1 MHVTQATKGYG
12 YYVSMPASVVVGYT
26 CAQIRW
32 VKGLLG
38 HPFAMGVSA
47 LSFLWGSVRLVRGG
61 DFMQNAK
68 ILSVASF
75 ILGVN
80 VAKIL
85 AEGRGFSGR
94 RERVNAKE
102 DGGVFIQ
109 GHNRAIKTRRSYE
122 RNSLHE
128 DLIERKFLFALKTRR
143 VKLNSLQYYQ
153 KVTELPKGKKRVTC
167 ACFEDGIYSLIERG
181 GKKAQFDDDC
191 TNFLRKKGFSQVSF
205 GGF

>member
-1 MHVTQATKGYG
+1 MHITQDPKGYD
-12 YYVSMPASVVVGYT
+12 YCFSMSFSVVAGYT
-26 CAQIRW
+26 CAQIKW

-47 LSFLWGSVRLVRGG
+47 LCFLWGSVRLVRGG
-61 DFMQNAK
+61 DLMQNAK
-68 ILSVASF
+68 ILAVASF

-85 AEGRGFSGR
+85 TDGRGFSAR

-102 DGGVFIQ
+102 DSWDFIQ

-128 DLIERKFLFALKTRR
+128 DLMERKFLFALKTRR

-153 KVTELPKGKKRVTC
+153 KVTELPDGKKRVTC
-167 ACFEDGIYSLIERG
+167 ACFQDGIYSFIERV

-191 TNFLRKKGFSQVSF
+191 TRFLRKKGFYQVSF
-205 GGF
+205 SGF